1 MTLERHRD
9 PSLTVAGGPASW
21 WSRRRPRDATA
32 ALTVV
37 LFAALLIPSPLIFAP
52 LGAAGTPANVIALG
66 LLLWWALATIGTR
79 QRPTRREQP
88 LHAAF
93 VVILAVVMASI
104 VTLVARP
111 LAPQELT
118 GAIRGVLFLGSIGGV
133 ALVAADGVI
142 SVARVHTLIRR
153 LVHGVAIVSILGII
167 EFASGFNPAQALSIP
182 GLSRNLV
189 LPDQQRLLFLR
200 VQSTALHP
208 IELGSV
214 LGLTLP
220 LAIHLAMTGRTR
232 RRRVI
237 AGIEVALIGIVLP
250 MTLSRT
256 GIIAAMIGMTVLALD
271 WSWRRRIGVVVGA
284 VALLGAIRIAIP
296 GLVAGLIDIFVNVGN
311 DESTTGRTSRYDT
324 AGAYILEHPWFGRG
338 YNTLQPATGQIFD
351 NQYLYVATEIGV
363 VGLVVVLGL
372 FLLLISLSITV
383 RRQATDVET
392 RSLARALTGIFLAVM
407 VIFGTADMMSFS
419 MAMLIILLLA
429 GCTGALWRLT
439 STDAR
444 AVAPNDDPDSF
455 VQARVRSQ
463 SARPRRIPDSS

>member
-1 MTLERHRD
+1 MTLERHGGT
-9 PSLTVAGGPASW
+9 SLMTAERPVPWMA
-21 WSRRRPRDATA
+21 RRRPRDATA
-32 ALTVV
+32 ALTVAM
-37 LFAALLIPSPLIFAP
+37 FAALLIPSPLIFAP

-66 LLLWWALATIGTR
+66 LLLWWGLATIGTR
-79 QRPTRREQP
+79 LRPARRTQP
-88 LHAAF
+88 LHVAF
-93 VVILAVVMASI
+93 VLILAVVMASVI
-104 VTLVARP
+104 TLVGRP
-111 LAPQELT
+111 LGPQELT
-118 GAIRGVLFLGSIGGV
+118 GAIRGVLFLGSLGGV
-133 ALVAADGVI
+133 ALVAADGVD
-142 SVARVHTLIRR
+142 SVARIHALIRR
-153 LVHGVAIVSILGII
+153 LVHGVAIVSILGVI
-167 EFASGFNPAQALSIP
+167 EFATGFNPAQALSIP

-214 LGLTLP
+214 LGITLP
-220 LAIHLAMTGRTR
+220 LAVHLAMTGGTR

-256 GIIAAMIGMTVLALD
+256 GIIAAAIGMTVLALD

-284 VALLGAIRIAIP
+284 MALVGAIRAVIP

-363 VGLVVVLGL
+363 VGLVVVLGF
-372 FLLLISLSITV
+372 FLLLISLSVTV
-383 RRQATDVET
+383 RRRAPDVET
-392 RSLARALTGIFLAVM
+392 RSLARALTGIFIAVM
-407 VIFGTADMMSFS
+407 VIFATADMMSFS
-419 MAMLIILLLA
+419 MAMLIVLLLA

-439 STDAR
+439 GAD
-444 AVAPNDDPDSF
+444 VASATPNGEPGPIP
-455 VQARVRSQ
+455 QARVRSQ
-463 SARPRRIPDSS
+463 SAKPRRIPDSS